1 MNLSQARQIAGSL
14 GKPSK
19 MPGMAYGLSA
29 YDCNVGSKLAKV
41 EGSVCYGCYALK
53 ANYQYPSVQKSH
65 AKRAS
70 NLGSLEWI
78 DAMIVQIKHSRTKY
92 FRWHD
97 SGDLQSFEHLVAI
110 CKIARALPKVLFWLP
125 TRENA
130 LVRKYQSLGSFP
142 DNLTVRVSGQM
153 VDGAMPVGFDNI
165 SMVTANGTVYGKE
178 CRAYLRGNRC
188 STCRACWNKSVQCV
202 TYHQH

>member
-1 MNLSQARQIAGSL
+1 MNLTQARAIAGKL
-14 GKPSK
+14 GNPSK
-19 MPGMAYGLSA
+19 MPGQSYGLSA
-29 YDCNVGSKLAKV
+29 HDCNVGSKLAKIP
-41 EGSVCYGCYALK
+41 GSVCHGCYALK
-53 ANYQYPSVQKSH
+53 ANYQYPSVQKAH
-65 AKRAS
+65 ANRAAY
-70 NLGSLEWI
+70 LATPQWI

-97 SGDLQSFEHLVAI
+97 SGDLQSFQHLVSI
-110 CKIARALPKVLFWLP
+110 CKIARALPKVNFWLP

-153 VDGAMPVGFDNI
+153 VDGAMPSGFDNI

-178 CRAYLRGNRC
+178 CRAYTRNNKC
-188 STCRACWNKSVQCV
+188 STCRACWSKEVRCV
-202 TYHQH
+202 TYHKH